1 MLQIIHIR
9 EVYYLSLLCAIKGK
23 PVNGRQNSSLIEERK
38 KNRSRKWDS
47 DKNTS
52 IKDRDSSSSATIRRL
67 HQKEISKMK

>member
-38 KNRSRKWDS
+38 KIGAEN
-47 DKNTS
+47 
-52 IKDRDSSSSATIRRL
+52 
-67 HQKEISKMK
+67 EILTKIFQ